1 MNQAKRTG
9 RVSDTS
15 VTPMRRHPRTVT
27 TADVR
32 DARTALRRAQV
43 RAQVRAM
50 ELPAA
55 LGAPH
60 RQRPG
65 EDITVIIGRTA
76 PCAAA
81 AAGGNRGFDK
91 SDQLAEGVSLAGRA
105 DAGQLAPTRGP
116 ANRGAAGPAQV
127 GTGASGTAKI
137 AAVGAGGFGRG
148 SHGGLLRRDGIGAG

>member
-1 MNQAKRTG
+1 MNQAKGTG

-15 VTPMRRHPRTVT
+15 DSNVTPMRRHPRTVT

-32 DARTALRRAQV
+32 DAHTALR

-60 RQRPG
+60 RQQPG

-81 AAGGNRGFDK
+81 AAGGQPR
-91 SDQLAEGVSLAGRA
+91 
-105 DAGQLAPTRGP
+105 
-116 ANRGAAGPAQV
+116 
-127 GTGASGTAKI
+127 
-137 AAVGAGGFGRG
+137 
-148 SHGGLLRRDGIGAG
+148 LR

>member
-1 MNQAKRTG
+1 MAYVRAALKYG
-9 RVSDTS
+9 LSVEKG

-43 RAQVRAM
+43 RAM

-60 RQRPG
+60 RQQPG

-81 AAGGNRGFDK
+81 APGGQPR
-91 SDQLAEGVSLAGRA
+91 
-105 DAGQLAPTRGP
+105 
-116 ANRGAAGPAQV
+116 
-127 GTGASGTAKI
+127 
-137 AAVGAGGFGRG
+137 
-148 SHGGLLRRDGIGAG
+148 LR